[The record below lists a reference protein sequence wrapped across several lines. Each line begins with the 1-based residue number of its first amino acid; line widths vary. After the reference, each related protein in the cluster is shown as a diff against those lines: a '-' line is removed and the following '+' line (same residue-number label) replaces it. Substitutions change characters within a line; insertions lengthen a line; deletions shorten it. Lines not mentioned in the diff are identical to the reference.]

1 MGLVPTGALLDG
13 ALKALGN
20 AERLLRSAV
29 DVASIDEGIAC
40 FTIVMAWE
48 EMGKALRLAARAHD
62 LFTNEAVEIDARVF
76 NSPEVVDLLVRDV
89 EEFGKFVKS
98 PLRDHKDKLLAY
110 QERFARHR
118 VVKVDGDDVTLGKLD
133 AFQGKTPGDIVLMS
147 RRSMLVDYFDEDG
160 SFKDPLPMFK
170 SSKELALFNL
180 ENEIPAV
187 RESVERT
194 RQSIA
199 ASAPVYEA
207 RKRGLDMGKPAE

>member
-1 MGLVPTGALLDG
+1 MGLVPTGTLLDG
-13 ALKALGN
+13 ALKALDN

-29 DVASIDEGIAC
+29 DVASVDEGIAS
-40 FTIVMAWE
+40 FTIVIAWE

-62 LFTNEAVEIDARVF
+62 IFTNEAVGIDARMF
-76 NSPEVVDLLVRDV
+76 DSPEVVDLLVRDID
-89 EEFGKFVKS
+89 EFGKFVKS

-118 VVKVDGDDVTLGKLD
+118 VLKVEGDDVVLGKLD

-160 SFKDPLPMFK
+160 TFKEPLPMFK
-170 SSKELALFNL
+170 SAKDLALFNL

-199 ASAPVYEA
+199 ASAPIYEE
-207 RKRGLDMGKPAE
+207 RKRGLEQRAATE